1 MEQYLPKEYE
11 SDPLKCKIGVIG
23 NLPFSV
29 STACVIKWVKQA
41 SKREGA
47 FAFGRAQCVLAF
59 QAEVAD
65 RIVAKLNTK
74 VIYHYNIISTKV
86 KYNYIIRNI
95 VDYQ

>member
-65 RIVAKLNTK
+65 RIVAKRNTK
-74 VIYHYNIISTKV
+74 VIYY
-86 KYNYIIRNI
+86 YNYIHIGSKVKI
-95 VDYQ
+95 IFILGI